1 MDRRDSASSKRWW
14 DRLEGLT
21 AYMKDYTQGEDEDG
35 EPILIRIPVELIVC
49 TSCDG
54 KGSYVNPNID
64 RNGIDPDDFD
74 LDPEFFEEY
83 RGGVF
88 DIQCA
93 HCYGL
98 RVIPVPIEE
107 EMRKRVQE
115 GLDEEAEYQAMVQAE
130 IDFGA

>member
-74 LDPEFFEEY
+74 LDPEFFEAY
-83 RGGVF
+83 RGGSF
-88 DIQCA
+88 DLPCA
-93 HCYGL
+93 HCQGL